1 MTTNTNSYD
10 AIKRAENEPAK
21 TRQQEVK
28 KPEYYTLK
36 TMVLKDSLFSEEVG
50 AHAWIFN
57 APVTVL
63 STEHELGS
71 EVVKT

>member
-10 AIKRAENEPAK
+10 ATKRAEKEPAK

-28 KPEYYTLK
+28 KPEYHILK

-50 AHAWIFN
+50 AHG
-57 APVTVL
+57 P
-63 STEHELGS
+63 
-71 EVVKT
+71 